1 MIDPSVKQPA
11 HRRPPTDA
19 RERAPPSGRFMTQ
32 RPYGERRFVV
42 RRERRRR
49 GPLGPGETW
58 KSGQRVERS
67 GVYVDQY
74 GVESLHLIHST
85 FPPCIGR
92 KGEGALR
99 RLVRAFP
106 DHYIA
111 A

>member
-1 MIDPSVKQPA
+1 VTHRIDDLMFGDVLIVRQRGPPESPA
-11 HRRPPTDA
+11 FDGKIPTNERRPDV
-19 RERAPPSGRFMTQ
+19 RL
-32 RPYGERRFVV
+32 RRHV
-42 RRERRRR
+42 R
-49 GPLGPGETW
+49 GPLGPGDTW

-67 GVYVDQY
+67 GIYTDQY

-99 RLVRAFP
+99 RLIRALP
-106 DHYIA
+106 DHQVA

>member
-1 MIDPSVKQPA
+1 MRK
-11 HRRPPTDA
+11 RRH
-19 RERAPPSGRFMTQ
+19 GN
-32 RPYGERRFVV
+32 
-42 RRERRRR
+42 
-49 GPLGPGETW
+49 GPLGPGGTW

-74 GVESLHLIHST
+74 GVQSSHLIHST

-99 RLVRAFP
+99 QLVQVLP
-106 DHYIA
+106 DPQVA